1 LAHLKQSETP
11 AKDWKQRARDNSRR
25 LTSGSAMDLVEV
37 IGSLTELSETKQLS
51 FRESG
56 MLNKARR
63 LLVTEI
69 SEVLKETRAAADN
82 QVGEALKG
90 LRLAKI

>member
-1 LAHLKQSETP
+1 MKSFRELRVWQAS
-11 AKDWKQRARDNSRR
+11 
-25 LTSGSAMDLVEV
+25 MDLVEV